1 MSRKESIAYYKII
14 HYKLL
19 LFSVL
24 IPGALADQDCPQDL
38 TLFYVF
44 MGLLMGLLVLHA
56 LSHIHW
62 SNKVLAEL
70 QRSPKESII
79 RSMTSLHETSSP
91 GS

>member
-24 IPGALADQDCPQDL
+24 IPGALADQHCPQDL
-38 TLFYVF
+38 TMFYVF
-44 MGLLMGLLVLHA
+44 LGTLMCLLVIHA

-62 SNKVLAEL
+62 SKKVIAEL
-70 QRSPKESII
+70 QRTPKDTII
-79 RSMTSLHETSSP
+79 RGMTSLHEASSL